1 MTVIM
6 SYNNNDALDK
16 EFEDDINDTFQD
28 LLSAVIS
35 MLTGEVPI
43 DPKVVPTMRFLKSS
57 LQDCKVN
64 EILDTAEYFCDFYDE
79 GLQD

>member
-6 SYNNNDALDK
+6 YYNENDALDK
-16 EFEDDINDTFQD
+16 EFEKDINNTFQD
-28 LLSAVIS
+28 SLSIVIS
-35 MLTGEVPI
+35 MLKGEVPI
-43 DPKVVPTMRFLKSS
+43 DTKLVHTIEFLKAS

-64 EILDTAEYFCDFYDE
+64 KMFDTAEYYCDFYDE

>member
-6 SYNNNDALDK
+6 SYNGNDALDK
-16 EFEDDINDTFQD
+16 EFEKDINDTFQD
-28 LLSAVIS
+28 SLSAVIS
-35 MLTGEVPI
+35 MLEGEVPI
-43 DPKVVPTMRFLKSS
+43 DSKLVHTIEFLKSS

-64 EILDTAEYFCDFYDE
+64 EMLDTSEYFCDIYDE